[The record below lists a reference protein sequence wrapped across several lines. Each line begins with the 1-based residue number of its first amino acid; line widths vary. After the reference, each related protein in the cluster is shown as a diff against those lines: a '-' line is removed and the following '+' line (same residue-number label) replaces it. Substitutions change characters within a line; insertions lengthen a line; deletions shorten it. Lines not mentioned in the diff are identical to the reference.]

1 MKINQEHVE
10 FNKYKDLK
18 LAQKIHLRKIYIYL
32 VLRLTYSLKSMKKA
46 EDRSG
51 YLFSRRYSNYVFI
64 LLFLLYMFDY
74 IDRSI
79 VTSMF
84 ASIEHDLGITHLQ
97 SGMLV
102 SAVYWAIV
110 ILTFPVSLL
119 VDRWSRTKTIGLMA
133 IVWSLATALC
143 ALTGN
148 YVQLFMARL
157 LIGVGEAGYA
167 PGGSAMISG
176 LYPIEKRSKMM
187 GIWNAS
193 IPLGTAIGV
202 LMGGIIATRF
212 GWKHAFGLVAIP
224 GLVVAIL
231 FLFVKDYKTVDL
243 SFIDKANKRIKMERK
258 DLFREFISK
267 PSILFS
273 YFGIAA
279 VVFVTTS
286 LLTWLP
292 TYFRNVREVPQDKAG
307 TMASAIMVLALAGA
321 PLGGILTDRW
331 RKARINA
338 RLLLPAITSMVSALL
353 LFAALFLFRGTAQY
367 VTFLLMGITIMM
379 FISGAAAVT
388 QDVIHPGLRA
398 TSYAIAVVVQ
408 NLLGSSM
415 APLVLGKI
423 YDLST
428 IQAALSILPFIL
440 ALGGFLF
447 YLGSRYY
454 ESDMEKVTK
463 ISLEAA

>member
-1 MKINQEHVE
+1 MKNPGDQG
-10 FNKYKDLK
+10 
-18 LAQKIHLRKIYIYL
+18 
-32 VLRLTYSLKSMKKA
+32 
-46 EDRSG
+46 G
-51 YLFSRRYSNYVFI
+51 YLFSKRYSNYVFM

-84 ASIEHDLGITHLQ
+84 TSIERDYGISHTQ
-97 SGMLV
+97 SGMLM

-110 ILTFPVSLL
+110 ILTFPVSLI
-119 VDRWSRTKTIGLMA
+119 VDRWSRTKTIGIMA
-133 IVWSLATALC
+133 IMWSMATALC

-187 GIWNAS
+187 GLWNAS

-202 LMGGIIATRF
+202 LLGGIIATRL
-212 GWKHAFGLVAIP
+212 GWKHAFGLVAFP
-224 GLVVAIL
+224 GLIVAIL

-243 SFIDKANKRIKMERK
+243 SFIDKANQKIKMEKK
-258 DLFREFISK
+258 DMIKEFLTK
-267 PSILFS
+267 PSIIYT

-286 LLTWLP
+286 LITWLS
-292 TYFRNVREVPQDKAG
+292 TYFQKMRMLPEDKAG
-307 TMASAIMVLALAGA
+307 TMASAIMVLALVGA

-331 RKARINA
+331 RKTQFNA
-338 RLLLPAITSMVSALL
+338 RLLLPAISTLISAVLL
-353 LFAALFLFRGTAQY
+353 FLALDLFGGAIQFAALLI
-367 VTFLLMGITIMM
+367 MGITIMM

-415 APLVLGKI
+415 APLVVGKI
-423 YDLST
+423 YDLSNIKT
-428 IQAALSILPFIL
+428 ALSILPFVL
-440 ALGGFLF
+440 LLGAFLF
-447 YLGSRYY
+447 YMGSRHYGK
-454 ESDMEKVTK
+454 DMERVEK
-463 ISLEAA
+463 INLEVA

>member
-1 MKINQEHVE
+1 M
-10 FNKYKDLK
+10 
-18 LAQKIHLRKIYIYL
+18 
-32 VLRLTYSLKSMKKA
+32 
-46 EDRSG
+46 
-51 YLFSRRYSNYVFI
+51 
-64 LLFLLYMFDY
+64 
-74 IDRSI
+74 
-79 VTSMF
+79 
-84 ASIEHDLGITHLQ
+84 
-97 SGMLV
+97 

-119 VDRWSRTKTIGLMA
+119 VDRWSRTKTIGIMA
-133 IVWSLATALC
+133 IMWSLATGLC

-187 GIWNAS
+187 GLWNAS

-202 LMGGIIATRF
+202 FLGGIIAVRL

-224 GLVVAIL
+224 GLLVAVL

-243 SFIDKANKRIKMERK
+243 SFVDKANQKVKMERK
-258 DLFREFISK
+258 DLVKEFLTK
-267 PSILFS
+267 PSIIFA
-273 YFGIAA
+273 YFGITA

-286 LLTWLP
+286 LLTWLS
-292 TYFRNVREVPQDKAG
+292 TYFQRMRMLPQDKAG
-307 TMASAIMVLALAGA
+307 TMASVIMVLALVGA
-321 PLGGILTDRW
+321 PLGGILTDKW
-331 RKARINA
+331 RKTQFNA
-338 RLLLPAITSMVSALL
+338 RLLLPAVSTLISAVL
-353 LFAALFLFRGTAQY
+353 LFFALAVFTGIVQF
-367 VTFLLMGITIMM
+367 VTLLLMGVTIMM

-415 APLVLGKI
+415 APLVVGKI
-423 YDLST
+423 YDLT
-428 IQAALSILPFIL
+428 NIKTALSILPFVLL
-440 ALGGFLF
+440 AGAFLF
-447 YLGSRYY
+447 YMGSRYY
-454 ESDMEKVTK
+454 DRDMEKVAK
-463 ISLEAA
+463 INLEAA

>member
-1 MKINQEHVE
+1 VSDFPFETIYMKSSE
-10 FNKYKDLK
+10 
-18 LAQKIHLRKIYIYL
+18 A
-32 VLRLTYSLKSMKKA
+32 S
-46 EDRSG
+46 SG
-51 YLFSRRYSNYVFI
+51 YLFSKKYSNYVFV

-84 ASIEHDLGITHLQ
+84 VSIERDWGITHTQ
-97 SGMLV
+97 SGLLV

-148 YVQLFMARL
+148 YIQLFMARV

-187 GIWNAS
+187 GLWNAS

-202 LMGGIIATRF
+202 ALGGIIATHL
-212 GWKHAFGLVAIP
+212 GWKHAFGIVAFP
-224 GLVVAIL
+224 GLIVAIL

-243 SFIDKANKRIKMERK
+243 SFVDRSNNKVKMEKK
-258 DLFREFISK
+258 DLFREFLTK
-267 PSILFS
+267 PSILFT

-286 LLTWLP
+286 LLTWLA
-292 TYFRNVREVPQDKAG
+292 TYFQTMRNLPQDKAG
-307 TMASAIMVLALAGA
+307 SMASAVMVLALVGA

-331 RKARINA
+331 RKTQVNA
-338 RLLLPAITSMVSALL
+338 RLLLPSISTLISAFL
-353 LFAALFLFRGTAQY
+353 LFAALYGFTGIVQYIVFLM
-367 VTFLLMGITIMM
+367 LGICIMI

-408 NLLGSSM
+408 HLLGSST
-415 APLVLGKI
+415 APLVLGRI
-423 YDLST
+423 YDNSS
-428 IQAALSILPFIL
+428 IGKALSILPFVL
-440 ALGGFLF
+440 LVGSLLF

-454 ESDMEKVTK
+454 ERDMQKVAK
-463 ISLEAA
+463 VDLVAG

>member
-1 MKINQEHVE
+1 MKNPE
-10 FNKYKDLK
+10 D
-18 LAQKIHLRKIYIYL
+18 QK
-32 VLRLTYSLKSMKKA
+32 
-46 EDRSG
+46 G
-51 YLFSRRYSNYVFI
+51 YLFSKGYSNYVFV

-79 VTSMF
+79 ITSMF
-84 ASIEHDLGITHLQ
+84 TSIERDWGISHTQ
-97 SGMLV
+97 SGMLM

-119 VDRWSRTKTIGLMA
+119 VDRWSRTKTIGIMA

-202 LMGGIIATRF
+202 LLGGIIATRL
-212 GWKHAFGLVAIP
+212 GWKHAFGLVAFP
-224 GLVVAIL
+224 GLIVAIL

-243 SFIDKANKRIKMERK
+243 TFIDRANKKIKMERK
-258 DLFREFISK
+258 DIIREFISK
-267 PSILFS
+267 PSVIFT

-286 LLTWLP
+286 LITWLS
-292 TYFRNVREVPQDKAG
+292 TYFQMVREYRRKKPA
-307 TMASAIMVLALAGA
+307 
-321 PLGGILTDRW
+321 RW
-331 RKARINA
+331 RVRSWSLPLSELLWAGSSQTDGA
-338 RLLLPAITSMVSALL
+338 RLRLMPGCYFLPSPHLCQPYFYFRHYTFSRALYSM
-353 LFAALFLFRGTAQY
+353 LFFF
-367 VTFLLMGITIMM
+367 
-379 FISGAAAVT
+379 
-388 QDVIHPGLRA
+388 
-398 TSYAIAVVVQ
+398 
-408 NLLGSSM
+408 
-415 APLVLGKI
+415 
-423 YDLST
+423 
-428 IQAALSILPFIL
+428 
-440 ALGGFLF
+440 
-447 YLGSRYY
+447 
-454 ESDMEKVTK
+454 
-463 ISLEAA
+463 

>member
-1 MKINQEHVE
+1 MKNP
-10 FNKYKDLK
+10 D
-18 LAQKIHLRKIYIYL
+18 AQN
-32 VLRLTYSLKSMKKA
+32 
-46 EDRSG
+46 G
-51 YLFSRRYSNYVFI
+51 YLFSRGYSNYVFI

-74 IDRSI
+74 IDRTI

-84 ASIEHDLGITHLQ
+84 TSIEQDWGITHTQ
-97 SGMLV
+97 SGALV

-119 VDRWSRTKTIGLMA
+119 VDRWSRTKTIGIMA
-133 IVWSLATALC
+133 VIWSLATALC

-187 GIWNAS
+187 GLWNAS

-202 LMGGIIATRF
+202 LLGGIIATRL

-224 GLVVAIL
+224 GLLVAVL

-243 SFIDKANKRIKMERK
+243 SFINKANQKIKMEKK
-258 DLFREFISK
+258 DIFKEFLSK
-267 PSILFS
+267 PSIIYT
-273 YFGIAA
+273 YFGITA

-286 LLTWLP
+286 LLTWLS
-292 TYFRNVREVPQDKAG
+292 TYFQNMRMLPQDKAG
-307 TMASAIMVLALAGA
+307 SMASAIMVLALIGA

-331 RKARINA
+331 RRTQFNA
-338 RLLLPAITSMVSALL
+338 RLLLPAISTLISAVLLFFALAVFSGFIQFALL
-353 LFAALFLFRGTAQY
+353 L
-367 VTFLLMGITIMM
+367 VMGITIMM
-379 FISGAAAVT
+379 FISGAASVT

-408 NLLGSSM
+408 NLLGAST
-415 APLVLGKI
+415 APLVVGKI
-423 YDLST
+423 YDLSNIKT
-428 IQAALSILPFIL
+428 ALSVLPLVLL
-440 ALGGFLF
+440 AGAFLF
-447 YLGSRYY
+447 YMGSRYY
-454 ESDMEKVTK
+454 DRDMQKVAK
-463 ISLEAA
+463 INLEAE

>member
-1 MKINQEHVE
+1 MKTPDSRE
-10 FNKYKDLK
+10 
-18 LAQKIHLRKIYIYL
+18 
-32 VLRLTYSLKSMKKA
+32 
-46 EDRSG
+46 G
-51 YLFSRRYSNYVFI
+51 YLFSKKYSNYVFV

-84 ASIEHDLGITHLQ
+84 TSIERDWGITHTQ
-97 SGMLV
+97 SGMLM

-133 IVWSLATALC
+133 ILWSLATALC

-202 LMGGIIATRF
+202 LLGGIIATKW
-212 GWKHAFGLVAIP
+212 GWRHAFGLVAFP
-224 GLVVAIL
+224 GLIVATL

-243 SFIDKANKRIKMERK
+243 SFVDKSANRIRMERK
-258 DLFREFISK
+258 DIIREFLSK
-267 PSILFS
+267 PSIIYT

-286 LLTWLP
+286 LITWLA
-292 TYFRNVREVPQDKAG
+292 TYFQAVNQLPQAKAG
-307 TMASAIMVLALAGA
+307 TMASAVMVLALVGA

-331 RKARINA
+331 RKTRINA
-338 RLLLPAITSMVSALL
+338 RLLLPMLSSLVSAVL
-353 LFAALFLFRGTAQY
+353 LFLAFNVFHGITQY
-367 VTFLLMGITIMM
+367 VAFLLMGITIMM
-379 FISGAAAVT
+379 FISGASAVT

-415 APLVLGKI
+415 APFVVGRIYDSSSDIKTALAVLPLVLVLG
-423 YDLST
+423 
-428 IQAALSILPFIL
+428 AL
-440 ALGGFLF
+440 LF

-454 ESDMEKVTK
+454 GKDMDKVAK
-463 ISLEAA
+463 IKLEAA

>member
-1 MKINQEHVE
+1 MKNTEGQ
-10 FNKYKDLK
+10 
-18 LAQKIHLRKIYIYL
+18 Q
-32 VLRLTYSLKSMKKA
+32 
-46 EDRSG
+46 G
-51 YLFSRRYSNYVFI
+51 YLFSKRYSNYVFV

-74 IDRSI
+74 IDRTI

-84 ASIEHDLGITHLQ
+84 SSIEADWGISHTQ
-97 SGMLV
+97 SGLLV

-119 VDRWSRTKTIGLMA
+119 VDRWSRTKTIGIMA
-133 IVWSLATALC
+133 IMWSLATALC

-148 YVQLFMARL
+148 FVQLFMARL

-202 LMGGIIATRF
+202 LLGGIIATRL
-212 GWKHAFGLVAIP
+212 GWRHAFGIVAFP
-224 GLVVAIL
+224 GLIVAVL

-243 SFIDKANKRIKMERK
+243 SFFDKANKKIKMERK
-258 DLFREFISK
+258 DMVREFLSK
-267 PSILFS
+267 PSIIFT
-273 YFGIAA
+273 YFGITA

-286 LLTWLP
+286 LITWLS
-292 TYFRNVREVPQDKAG
+292 TYFQVERGLPQEKAG
-307 TMASAIMVLALAGA
+307 TLASSVMVMALVGA

-331 RKARINA
+331 RKTQFNA
-338 RLLLPAITSMVSALL
+338 RLLLPAISSLVSAIL
-353 LFAALFLFRGTAQY
+353 LFMALYLFRGAVQY
-367 VTFLLMGITIMM
+367 VAFLLMGISIMV
-379 FISGAAAVT
+379 FISGATSVT

-408 NLLGSSM
+408 NLLGASM
-415 APLVLGKI
+415 APIVIGQI
-423 YDLST
+423 YDRT
-428 IQAALSILPFIL
+428 NIKTALAVLPFIL
-440 ALGGFLF
+440 MIGALLF
-447 YLGSRYY
+447 YLGSKHYGN
-454 ESDMEKVTK
+454 DMEKVAK
-463 ISLEAA
+463 VKLEAA